1 MIPSTPHSI
10 RARIRASASLLL
22 AWEHW
27 TRLLLG
33 LRHNEG
39 LDLATEDDV
48 RDAVDR
54 LAALIAATPLD
65 YAALGPVISEQL
77 WRLPALRD
85 WLAGA
90 FSALPDQKPGNRDPA
105 SAVATLLWSLFPRS
119 PVVALLG
126 LFSALF
132 YFLGGVGVRQGS
144 WPAALVVSIAYG
156 ISLMTSLAAGS
167 LPGLPSLIFGAILL
181 TNLRAA
187 FLASEWKP
195 VGPDEDTPQRF
206 NETLVDKLV
215 DQLPARL
222 WPVLHIPFYVL
233 GGIVILFTTL
243 SLAAVVA
250 HRFGLLPS
258 VPSTPP

>member
-1 MIPSTPHSI
+1 MESLNLSGNN
-10 RARIRASASLLL
+10 RRSDGWLKSLLWPTVEN
-22 AWEHW
+22 AWDVNYLGQQGFW
-27 TRLLLG
+27 ICLL
-33 LRHNEG
+33 
-39 LDLATEDDV
+39 
-48 RDAVDR
+48 
-54 LAALIAATPLD
+54 I
-65 YAALGPVISEQL
+65 
-77 WRLPALRD
+77 
-85 WLAGA
+85 
-90 FSALPDQKPGNRDPA
+90 
-105 SAVATLLWSLFPRS
+105 AVATLLWSLFPGS
-119 PVVALLG
+119 PIVALLG

-195 VGPDEDTPQRF
+195 AGPDEDTPQRF

-222 WPVLHIPFYVL
+222 WPVLQIPFYVL
-233 GGIVILFTTL
+233 GGIVILVTTL

-258 VPSTPP
+258 IPSTHP